1 MEVILMK
8 IQDVIDLT
16 GVTKR
21 TLHHYDEIGLL
32 SPVKNKQ
39 SGYRDYSDEDLN
51 RLQAILF
58 YKTLGFTLD
67 EIRDVLNEDRDRLT
81 TLEKQKQALLKK
93 QAQLNQMI
101 KTLDQTIQYE
111 KEGKPMS
118 NEEKFKGFDFNNT
131 AYEEKATQLYG
142 KEAVTTANANLNKGQ
157 VSQEEMHN
165 TFKQLASLR
174 HLPPTSEEA
183 QTGIKVWVDQLKRVY
198 PYTKDM
204 LIGVAELYTMD
215 ERFTENIDQYGDGL
229 AEFMQAAMIHYAKHQ
244 L

>member
-1 MEVILMK
+1 MK

-21 TLHHYDEIGLL
+21 TLHHYDAIGLL
-32 SPVKNKQ
+32 SPAKDKS
-39 SGYRDYSDEDLN
+39 SGYRDYSDDDLN

-58 YKTLGFTLD
+58 YKTLGLTLG
-67 EIRDVLNEDRDRLT
+67 EIKAVLNEDGDRLT
-81 TLEKQKQALLKK
+81 TLEKQKQALVKK
-93 QAQLNQMI
+93 RTQLNQMI
-101 KTLDQTIQYE
+101 QTIDQTIHYE

-118 NEEKFKGFDFNNT
+118 NKEKFKGFDFNNT
-131 AYEEKATQLYG
+131 AYDEEATQLYG
-142 KEAVTTANANLNKGQ
+142 EQAVKTAKQNLKNGH
-157 VSQEEMHN
+157 VSQEEMHD
-165 TFKQLASLR
+165 TFKHLATLR
-174 HLPPTSEEA
+174 HHAPTSEEA
-183 QTGIKVWVDQLKRVY
+183 QTGIKVWIDQLNRVY
-198 PYTKDM
+198 PYTKEM

>member
-1 MEVILMK
+1 MK

-21 TLHHYDEIGLL
+21 TLHHYDAIGLL
-32 SPVKNKQ
+32 SPAKDKS
-39 SGYRDYSDEDLN
+39 SGYRDYSDDDLN

-58 YKTLGFTLD
+58 YKTLGLTLG
-67 EIRDVLNEDRDRLT
+67 EINAVLNEDGDRLT
-81 TLEKQKQALLKK
+81 TLEKQKQALVKK
-93 QAQLNQMI
+93 RTQLNQMI
-101 KTLDQTIQYE
+101 STLDQTIQYE

-118 NEEKFKGFDFNNT
+118 NKEKFKGFDFNNT
-131 AYEEKATQLYG
+131 AYDEEATQLYG
-142 KEAVTTANANLNKGQ
+142 EQAVKTAKQNLKNGH
-157 VSQEEMHN
+157 VSQEEMHD
-165 TFKQLASLR
+165 TFKHLATLR
-174 HLPPTSEEA
+174 HHAPTSEEA
-183 QTGIKVWVDQLKRVY
+183 QTGIKVWIDQLNRVY
-198 PYTKDM
+198 PYTKEM